1 MNLIRYILVSLT
13 LPVIFLTGVEAQVTS
28 TTVRELH
35 NCEDFKLPE
44 FDDLMTRQEKVEI
57 LDSLLNDILNR
68 TGDCERVASSSSS
81 SDSGGSV
88 GGNGGGQLRGVS
100 QSGDTLN
107 EESQSNEEPSAVLHS
122 EQATID
128 SEPPDNSESPKS
140 KPMIQTVPSGSGQVP
155 EDIPPVDSDDV
166 IARQLR
172 KAAEAEADADKRAKL
187 WDKYRKYKNLPPQA
201 GSQTL

>member
-1 MNLIRYILVSLT
+1 MPL
-13 LPVIFLTGVEAQVTS
+13 G
-28 TTVRELH
+28 ELH
-35 NCEDFKLPE
+35 NCEELKLPE

-81 SDSGGSV
+81 SDSGGSG
-88 GGNGGGQLRGVS
+88 GGNGGAQLRGAS
-100 QSGDTLN
+100 QSGGTPN
-107 EESQSNEEPSAVLHS
+107 EESQSNEESSAVLHS

-140 KPMIQTVPSGSGQVP
+140 KPMIQTVPSGSGLVP
-155 EDIPPVDSDDV
+155 EDIPPANSDDV

-172 KAAEAEADADKRAKL
+172 KAAEEEADADKRAKL
-187 WDKYRKYKNLPPQA
+187 WDKYRKYRNLPPQA